1 MCIYSPFSRSCAQI
15 ARLIGFPKHSRMV
28 GNALKVLPR
37 HLATPT
43 LPQAAPG
50 PRPAR
55 PATDEGDLSDE
66 QPAASASAIEPLFA
80 PATDDEAE
88 GDQPDDDVL
97 PEPEPNPDFVPWH
110 RVLAASGVISPRGS
124 LAAVM
129 RQADYLRAEGVEVA
143 GAPEQGDGRVGHGVL
158 GQGGVDGG
166 RVSMAMYRW
175 DGEE

>member
-1 MCIYSPFSRSCAQI
+1 M

-37 HLATPT
+37 HLASPT
-43 LPQAAPG
+43 LPQ
-50 PRPAR
+50 
-55 PATDEGDLSDE
+55 
-66 QPAASASAIEPLFA
+66 QA
-80 PATDDEAE
+80 PASRPGAGPTPQSHTPPVAFTSAANPSATE
-88 GDQPDDDVL
+88 GAGDADDDVL

-129 RQADYLRAEGVEVA
+129 RQADFLRAEGVEVM
-143 GAPEQGDGRVGHGVL
+143 GAPEQDGGRVGHGVL

-175 DGEE
+175 DGEEE